1 MKEIKTTDELM
12 NMYNYLTE
20 KAKDIDPTNC
30 TEGDIGTVTSDI
42 FEKLNLNDYERIA
55 FGMGMAFG
63 VSVGTQTPG
72 WLKAVVKDKPR
83 KK

>member
-30 TEGDIGTVTSDI
+30 LVSMGFISMKKI
-42 FEKLNLNDYERIA
+42 FYDTGYSNKI
-55 FGMGMAFG
+55 
-63 VSVGTQTPG
+63 
-72 WLKAVVKDKPR
+72 
-83 KK
+83 